1 MLKLSF
7 HHTSL
12 GSHLKRERKNQKLTQ
27 GDLAQQAQVA
37 IPTLRLLESGQG
49 NLTTFWAVLHVLNL
63 AVVGRNLPPGESIGE
78 RIVTLRKRKGM
89 SQRALA
95 SIIETTQPT
104 LIALERHCTGRLLT
118 LDRVLLALGAGAYL
132 APIGAQQSFYT
143 HAGNSSNHHEWETP
157 QDLLEQ
163 LYTVFGEFSLDPCSP
178 TRHKRFAPVRA
189 KMHFTAEENG
199 LELPWFGNVFCNP
212 PYGRA
217 LCHWVNKAYEESRCG
232 NTQTIVMLIPA
243 RTDTKFWH
251 QSIVGKATIFFLKGR
266 LKFGNADQVAPFPS
280 CLVVWGGSE
289 HVIGAIQAAL
299 PKAWLSC

>member
-12 GSHLKRERKNQKLTQ
+12 GVHLKRERKDRKLTQ
-27 GDLAQQAQVA
+27 GDLAQQAHVA

-49 NLTTFWAVLHVLNL
+49 TLTSFWSVLEALHVEI
-63 AVVGRNLPPGESIGE
+63 AGRNLPTGESIGVQ
-78 RIVTLRKRKGM
+78 IATLRKRKGM

-104 LIALERHCTGRLLT
+104 LITLEKQNRGRLQT
-118 LDRVLLALGAGAYL
+118 LDRVLVTLGAGAYL

-143 HAGNSSNHHEWETP
+143 HAGNSSTSEDWETP
-157 QDLLEQ
+157 KELLER
-163 LYTVFGEFSLDPCSP
+163 LYSVFGTFDLDPCSP
-178 TRHKRFAPVRA
+178 TSNSRIAPVKA
-189 KMHFTAEENG
+189 KVHYTEDDDG
-199 LELPWFGNVFCNP
+199 LSLPWFGHVFCNP

-217 LCHWVNKAYEESRCG
+217 LCHWVNKADEESRCG

-251 QSIVGKATIFFLKGR
+251 QSIVGKAAILFLKGR
-266 LKFGNADQVAPFPS
+266 LKFGNAEQVAPFPS

-289 HVIGAIQAAL
+289 QVIGAIQAAL
-299 PKAWLSC
+299 PKAWLSR